1 MKKSYLLSMAALAL
15 LACSESQD
23 VSSISLETSDVS
35 ADAVNS
41 QAISTEPV
49 TEDGVALV
57 GVTDAKAHLGLF
69 RRSVVNSWHF
79 ADSSVSGD
87 SVSVPVDSSLAG
99 EGFAVDADVV
109 LKDDSLY
116 TIASAGLDGNG
127 SSWMIQVENKEVI
140 FSWRNGADEDWHEF
154 KTGKCLDENV
164 NNVRIERAGSMT
176 VVSVNGEIKGA
187 FKVKGRFD
195 SVKGS
200 FTIGFDK
207 AEADNCHCDNG
218 HVEQINVESVD
229 SLEEVIEPE
238 EEVVIAEPDS
248 QVVEIAD
255 STETSSEVE
264 WIAVW
269 DFNDSAN
276 VGFDVTGNGHNA
288 VIGEGA
294 VPSANG
300 IAKFD
305 GSSGFFVNLAKDLVI
320 NEFVV
325 EARVK
330 PANFG
335 RMQNIIVAEPPGR
348 GVDGWQLRVD
358 EGSLT
363 FHIRDDARDYDDW
376 NIFYGKNLVL
386 NEWTVIRVERSNDS
400 VKVFQDG
407 ELTVSVAYD
416 GDVTQMRYDWG
427 IGYDAMD
434 QAFHSRYFD
443 GEMDYIRFGKFEG
456 FSAGVVKTPRKTPLA
471 AWEFNEPTF
480 VGLDKM
486 ANNSTHFV
494 IDAVVADT
502 TVLLNGKA
510 GLKIPLSKIFKRNE
524 FAVEA
529 RVKPTAFGGM
539 QNIIVAEPP
548 GRYGDGW
555 IIRADEGVLTVH
567 FRDEDVDGT
576 EWNVLEGEKLTLNE
590 WNDIRVERS
599 ADSVKVFQ
607 NGNLTASAVSKGD
620 VSQLSYDIGI
630 GYDAMMQAIHDRYFV
645 GEMDYI
651 RFYGN

>member
-1 MKKSYLLSMAALAL
+1 MKKSAFLLVPVLGF
-15 LACSESQD
+15 LACSGVEESAVESVGNVPENEVVAVAD
-23 VSSISLETSDVS
+23 NYVVVS
-35 ADAVNS
+35 AFTAKNHV
-41 QAISTEPV
+41 
-49 TEDGVALV
+49 DG
-57 GVTDAKAHLGLF
+57 F
-69 RRSVVNSWHF
+69 RHSVVGTWNF
-79 ADSSVSGD
+79 ADSLKAED
-87 SVSVPVDSSLAG
+87 SVSVPVDTVFKG
-99 EGFAVDADVV
+99 DNFAVDADVV
-109 LKDDSLY
+109 VKNDSLY
-116 TIASAGLDGNG
+116 TIASAGLDGKG

-140 FSWRNGADEDWHEF
+140 FSWRVGSDEDWQVF
-154 KTGKCLDENV
+154 KTGPCLEEDGLNS
-164 NNVRIERAGSMT
+164 VRVERAGDMT

-195 SVKGS
+195 SVKGT

-207 AEADNCHCDNG
+207 RNADDCHCGNG
-218 HVEQINVESVD
+218 HVEQINVEAVD
-229 SLEEVIEPE
+229 SLEEVVE
-238 EEVVIAEPDS
+238 EYVPMDS
-248 QVVEIAD
+248 VVENDD
-255 STETSSEVE
+255 SAEVASEIE
-264 WIAVW
+264 WIAKW
-269 DFNDSAN
+269 EFNDSAK
-276 VGFDVTGNGHNA
+276 VGLDATGNGHDA
-288 VIGEGA
+288 VIGEGS
-294 VPSANG
+294 VPSVDG
-300 IAKFD
+300 IAKFN
-305 GSSGFFVNLAKDLVI
+305 GESGFVVDLANDLIV

-325 EARVK
+325 ETRVK

-348 GVDGWQLRVD
+348 GVDGWQVRID

-363 FHIRDDARDYDDW
+363 FHIRDDARDNDDW
-376 NIFYGKNLVL
+376 KIFYGKDLVL
-386 NEWTVIRVERSNDS
+386 NEWTVIRVERSSDS

-407 ELTVSVAYD
+407 ELTVAAAYD

-427 IGYDAMD
+427 IGFDAMN
-434 QAFHSRYFD
+434 QSYHSRYFN
-443 GEMDYIRFGKFEG
+443 GEMDYIRFGKFAG
-456 FSAGVVKTPRKTPLA
+456 FSAGFVKNPRKVPLA

-502 TVLLNGKA
+502 TVILNGKA

-555 IIRADEGVLTVH
+555 IVRADEGVLTVY

-651 RFYGN
+651 RFYGK